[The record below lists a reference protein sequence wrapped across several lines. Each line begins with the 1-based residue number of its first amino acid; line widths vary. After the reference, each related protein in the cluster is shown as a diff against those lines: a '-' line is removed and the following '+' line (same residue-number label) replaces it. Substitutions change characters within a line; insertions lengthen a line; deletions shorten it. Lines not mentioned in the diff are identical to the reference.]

1 MDPYVGDAVASETI
15 EASPEAVWT
24 ALTTPAVIEQYF
36 LGTHVSTSW
45 REGEPITFSG
55 EWQGKS
61 YEDKGTVLK
70 IRPPELLRISHY
82 SPLTGLPDVPE
93 NYHVVEYRVEPMG
106 EETLVS
112 ITQSN
117 NKSEGEVEES
127 ARTWDLVLGN
137 LKELLER

>member
-1 MDPYVGDAVASETI
+1 
-15 EASPEAVWT
+15 
-24 ALTTPAVIEQYF
+24 
-36 LGTHVSTSW
+36 
-45 REGEPITFSG
+45 
-55 EWQGKS
+55 
-61 YEDKGTVLK
+61 VLK

-93 NYHVVEYRVEPMG
+93 NYHIVEYRVEPMG

>member
-1 MDPYVGDAVASETI
+1 
-15 EASPEAVWT
+15 
-24 ALTTPAVIEQYF
+24 
-36 LGTHVSTSW
+36 
-45 REGEPITFSG
+45 
-55 EWQGKS
+55 
-61 YEDKGTVLK
+61 
-70 IRPPELLRISHY
+70 
-82 SPLTGLPDVPE
+82 
-93 NYHVVEYRVEPMG
+93 MG